1 MIHKHFYY
9 QFTDHACCCKMLANL
24 HKGGGGGGDGFLYN
38 SEKNNI
44 SFSEN
49 P

>member
-1 MIHKHFYY
+1 
-9 QFTDHACCCKMLANL
+9 MLANL
-24 HKGGGGGGDGFLYN
+24 HKGGGGGGDDFLYN

>member
-1 MIHKHFYY
+1 
-9 QFTDHACCCKMLANL
+9 MLANL
-24 HKGGGGGGDGFLYN
+24 HKGGGGDGFLYN
-38 SEKNNI
+38 SQKNNI

>member
-1 MIHKHFYY
+1 
-9 QFTDHACCCKMLANL
+9 MLANL
-24 HKGGGGGGDGFLYN
+24 HKGGGGGGGGDGFLYN

>member
-1 MIHKHFYY
+1 
-9 QFTDHACCCKMLANL
+9 MLANL
-24 HKGGGGGGDGFLYN
+24 HKDGGGGEDGFLYN